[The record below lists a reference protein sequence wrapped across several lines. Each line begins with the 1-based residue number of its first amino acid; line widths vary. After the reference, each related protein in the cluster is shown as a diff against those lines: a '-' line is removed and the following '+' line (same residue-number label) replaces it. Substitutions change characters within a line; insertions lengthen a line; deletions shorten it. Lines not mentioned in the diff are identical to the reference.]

1 MKHFLVHNCNFCG
14 AKNIR
19 FDVLT
24 TTMHQSP
31 YDSSA
36 TYWQAFCQCSHC
48 KKGCVLA
55 IHGGPNFHILN
66 RITHIESYPNLCI
79 LDKTNISDHFKIF
92 KIIIPPNTKQVECPK
107 YVPENIK
114 NIFDEATKCLSVN
127 CYVASGAMF
136 RLCLDLVSK
145 NLLEKWICEN
155 PSNVNQPNKD
165 QKEKLYNRINFLI
178 SENVIPK
185 RLKELAHCIRL
196 DGNDSAHDGTTG
208 EHEALDCLDFTE
220 ALLTEIYTLTEQIN
234 EANRR
239 RLERRSKS

>member
-24 TTMHQSP
+24 TTIHQSSH
-31 YDSSA
+31 DSSS

-55 IHGGPNFHILN
+55 IHGGLNFHILN
-66 RITHIESYPNLCI
+66 RITHIESYPNLC
-79 LDKTNISDHFKIF
+79 LSDKTNISDHFKVF
-92 KIIIPPNTKQVECPK
+92 KIIIPPNKEQVECPK

-114 NIFDEATKCLSVN
+114 NIFDEATKCLSVD
-127 CYVASGAMF
+127 CFVASGAMF

-145 NLLEKWICEN
+145 DLLEKWQRGN
-155 PSNVNQPNKD
+155 QSNSNQPNKD
-165 QKEKLYNRINFLI
+165 QKNKLYDRIDFLI
-178 SENVIPK
+178 LNGIISI

-196 DGNDSAHDGTTG
+196 DGNDSAHDGSTG
-208 EHEALDCLDFTE
+208 ESEALDCLDFTE
-220 ALLTEIYTLTEQIN
+220 ALLTEVYTLPEQIN
-234 EANRR
+234 EAKKRR
-239 RLERRSKS
+239 EERRAK